1 MQTLHQ
7 VRSEVED
14 LYLQEFHANADTPP
28 NLQAEDLDIPCW
40 NLEQA
45 LELVEKSITHI
56 EDAIKPRTKN
66 KDSTSSVRC
75 SPKL

>member
-1 MQTLHQ
+1 MNNKRRAHLNKVMQTLHQ

-14 LYLQEFHANADTPP
+14 LYLQEFEAYEGIPP

-45 LELVEKSITHI
+45 LELVEKTVTHI
-56 EDAIKPRTKN
+56 EDAIKP
-66 KDSTSSVRC
+66 
-75 SPKL
+75 